1 MVPSFRK
8 TTISIPERHGN
19 EQNSYRFVRSI
30 LVQVVVSMHARC
42 EVRSSRAVHGDSDSG
57 WACLGIERQSTLS
70 NGLQL
75 EGAARIITGRP
86 FSEIVAIVQSK
97 CVGCQNPLESED
109 LPHIARNEFT

>member
-1 MVPSFRK
+1 M
-8 TTISIPERHGN
+8 HGG
-19 EQNSYRFVRSI
+19 VG
-30 LVQVVVSMHARC
+30 VVSTHARC

-57 WACLGIERQSTLS
+57 WACLGLVRHFTLS

-97 CVGCQNPLESED
+97 CVSVKTHFKAKIFL
-109 LPHIARNEFT
+109 T